1 MIKFINIFLLVL
13 IVIGIGL
20 LFTQKLWVPKIVSV
34 ILKYETPQNT
44 VIINDKQACTEE
56 AKQCPDGSYVGR
68 TGPNC
73 TFATCP
79 ITTPQ
84 VKGKGTLQG
93 TISIGPICPVERID
107 QPCNPSPEMYA
118 ANKIFV
124 YNSDRSKLITTL
136 TPDAQGKFS
145 TFLTSGKY
153 LVDVKNQANRVG
165 SVSGVPVEILISG
178 GKTETITIRID
189 TGIR

>member
-1 MIKFINIFLLVL
+1 MEKFIRIFLLIL
-13 IVIGIGL
+13 IIIGIGL
-20 LFTQKLWVPKIVSV
+20 LFTQKLWVPKIVDA

-44 VIINDKQACTEE
+44 VIINDKQICTEE
-56 AKQCPDGSYVGR
+56 AKQCPDGSSVGR

-73 TFATCP
+73 TFAICP
-79 ITTPQ
+79 TIAPQ

-93 TISIGPICPVERID
+93 TISIGPICPVDRID

-118 ANKIFV
+118 ANQVFV
-124 YNSDRSKLITTL
+124 YNSDRSKLIVTL

-145 TFLTSGKY
+145 ASLTSGTY
-153 LVDVKNQANRVG
+153 IVDVKSQESRVG
-165 SVSGVPVEILISG
+165 SVSGVPTQILISN
-178 GKTETITIRID
+178 GKTETVTIRID